1 MVGGAPPC
9 AVYGSRDRL
18 LSAGGTRERVRPV
31 RKIQQDEGQT
41 LVEYVLVTGLVSVAL
56 VATLG
61 ALAGGLGQ
69 LFDTIVAQF

>member
-1 MVGGAPPC
+1 M
-9 AVYGSRDRL
+9 
-18 LSAGGTRERVRPV
+18 RPV
-31 RKIQQDEGQT
+31 RRITSLAARALARTRTQDAGQT
-41 LVEYVLVTGLVSVAL
+41 LVEYVLITGLVSVAL